1 MCGRFVRTVSI
12 EDIADEFEVNKPSF
26 DLSPSYNIA
35 PSQDIAIIIN
45 NNKKCIALCR
55 WGLVPSWAKD
65 PAIGHKMINARSESI
80 SEKPSFKYS
89 FKHHRVLIPASGFYE
104 WKREGKTKKP
114 YYIRLKSRACF
125 GFAGLV
131 SYWKSPEGE
140 QICTG
145 CIITTNAND
154 LIQPVHDR
162 MPVIIRKEDE
172 DKWLNREEQDRDA
185 LQSLLRPYPSDEMNF
200 YTVSPMVNSP
210 ASNSPECIKPV
221 DA

>member
-1 MCGRFVRTVSI
+1 MCGRFVRAVSL
-12 EDIADEFEVNKPSF
+12 EDIADEFGIDKPDF

-35 PSQDIAIIIN
+35 PSQNIAIIKSEEKRSLAIS
-45 NNKKCIALCR
+45 K

-80 SEKPSFKYS
+80 AEKPSFKSS
-89 FKHHRVLIPASGFYE
+89 FKHHRILIPANGFYE
-104 WKREGKTKKP
+104 WKREGKIKTP
-114 YYIRLKSRACF
+114 YYIRLKSRSCF

-140 QICTG
+140 QICTS

-154 LIQPVHDR
+154 LIQPVHNR

-172 DKWLNREEQDRDA
+172 DRWLDGEEKYSSTLQA
-185 LQSLLRPYPSDEMNF
+185 LLKPYPSDEMNC
-200 YTVSPMVNSP
+200 YAVSTMVNSP
-210 ASNSPECIKPV
+210 ANNSPECIKSTY
-221 DA
+221 